1 LQAGFVRNK
10 SKDPSRFPHSFACL
24 LLHATGAL
32 WWLFVNVTNVL
43 NTIPLVIALTATQ
56 NAWYCHQISL
66 LLAYAQC
73 NVLQSIAGGGAQ
85 RGRGGRSPYASPP
98 PVDPDEERRKQ
109 VRTVFILLG
118 DYSQRSDDSPSSL
131 AENAVALVSALEEH
145 MQVMTGGKSTSE
157 FAELLVQAACNLGMQ
172 APVYALMTALC
183 AAKGKPEGDEVG
195 LTIGRMVVDGVCA
208 ALTAALKVR
217 LTLLC

>member
-1 LQAGFVRNK
+1 
-10 SKDPSRFPHSFACL
+10 
-24 LLHATGAL
+24 
-32 WWLFVNVTNVL
+32 
-43 NTIPLVIALTATQ
+43 
-56 NAWYCHQISL
+56 
-66 LLAYAQC
+66 
-73 NVLQSIAGGGAQ
+73 
-85 RGRGGRSPYASPP
+85 
-98 PVDPDEERRKQ
+98 

-217 LTLLC
+217 NTHLILLLLLL